1 MSKQGV
7 LNLQKAKTMHHV
19 EIGIK
24 KPNPNQVLAARKVT
38 LRDRLLNT
46 IFGDGHRMVVLVPG
60 ESVGT
65 ISITE
70 MEVQETDGTDQ
81 SK

>member
-7 LNLQKAKTMHHV
+7 LNRQKAKTMHHV

-24 KPNPNQVLAARKVT
+24 KPSPNQVLAARKVT
-38 LRDRLLNT
+38 LRDRLLNA
-46 IFGDGHRMVVLVPG
+46 IFGDGHKMVVLVPG
-60 ESVGT
+60 DSVGT

-70 MEVQETDGTDQ
+70 MEVQETDEAEEA
-81 SK
+81 K

>member
-24 KPNPNQVLAARKVT
+24 KPSPNQVLAARKVT
-38 LRDRLLNT
+38 LRDRLLNA
-46 IFGDGHRMVVLVPG
+46 IFGDGHKMVVLVPG
-60 ESVGT
+60 DSVGT

-70 MEVQETDGTDQ
+70 MEVQEMDEAEEA
-81 SK
+81 K